1 METKTIYN
9 NNYTLNMVKTAKFKT
24 NKVQLSF
31 KNSLTEETV
40 AQRAI
45 IPYLLKAVSKKYNSR
60 EKMSAY
66 LENMYAASF
75 NVSVSKIAKTHG
87 VNFDLNFINDQYTL
101 AHETLFSDALLFLKE
116 VLLNPLFTEEIFFE
130 ELRLLKEYFS
140 GLYANKL
147 KYAINRLNNVMFKDD
162 VYRLSALGEDKLLE
176 HLTLESCI
184 SEYEKMLHNDMITI
198 TVVGD
203 IVFDDIQKAIEK
215 TFNFKAR
222 QQKLTLIDND
232 YKRPIEVNEV
242 IETLD
247 VKQAKL
253 VIGYR
258 LNVFYETTDYLKA
271 ILFNTVFGGSGESL
285 LFKEI
290 RDELG
295 LVYFINSSYDPY
307 KGVLFIVSG
316 IAKKDYQ
323 KVLKT
328 IDNITTKIIKQEY
341 SDHLL
346 EISKTL
352 QINGLIESL
361 DSISGLAARIN
372 RDSLFKKNFD
382 PDSLIT
388 KISKITK
395 DDLTLVAKK
404 LVRDT
409 IFFLKDDN
417 NE

>member
-1 METKTIYN
+1 METKIIYK
-9 NNYTLNMVKTAKFKT
+9 NNYTLNMVKTTKFKT
-24 NKVQLSF
+24 NKVQISF

-45 IPYLLKAVSKKYNSR
+45 IPYLLKAVSKKYDSR

-87 VNFDLNFINDQYTL
+87 INFDLNFINNQYTL
-101 AHETLFSDALLFLKE
+101 GNEDLFNEALLFLKE
-116 VLLNPLFTEEIFFE
+116 GLFNPLFTEEIFLE

-147 KYAINRLNNVMFKDD
+147 KYAIDRLNNVMFKDD
-162 VYRLSALGEDKLLE
+162 VYRLSALGEAKLLE
-176 HLTLESCI
+176 DLTLESCI
-184 SEYEKMLHNDMITI
+184 SEYEKMLENDLVTI

-203 IVFDDIQKAIEK
+203 IIFDDVQKAIEK
-215 TFNFKAR
+215 LFKFKAR
-222 QQKLTLIDND
+222 QLKLTLIDNSVQLPT
-232 YKRPIEVNEV
+232 KVNEV

-271 ILFNTVFGGSGESL
+271 ILFNTIFGGSGESL

-307 KGVLFIVSG
+307 KGVLFLVSG
-316 IAKKDYQ
+316 INKKDYQ
-323 KVLKT
+323 IVLET
-328 IDNITTKIIKQEY
+328 IDKMIIKIINQDY
-341 SDHLL
+341 SDHFL

-361 DSISGLAARIN
+361 DSISGVAARIN
-372 RDSLFKKNFD
+372 RDSLFNKTFD

-388 KISKITK
+388 SISKITK

-404 LVRDT
+404 LTQDT

-417 NE
+417 DE

>member
-24 NKVQLSF
+24 NKVQVSF

-162 VYRLSALGEDKLLE
+162 VYRLSALGENKLLE

-203 IVFDDIQKAIEK
+203 IVFDDVQKAIEK

-271 ILFNTVFGGSGESL
+271 ILFNTVFGGNGESL